1 MYDNLP
7 EISYARNLTDGQIIA
22 IKRGE
27 TGYYLYPTEKTV
39 DELNQTLGV
48 TKAQAAAM
56 QFGSMFGW
64 NTPGANPAAYDS
76 NGVPLAEDGRPEN
89 YLKNA
94 ELYTEQNYDRIDG
107 LIDNVDTVQEE
118 GSRTDQEKC
127 RPSNESGKPDKS
139 LNPKTKHRNR
149 DMER

>member
-7 EISYARNLTDGQIIA
+7 EISYVRNLSDGQVVA

-27 TGYYLYPTEKTV
+27 SGYYPYSTEKTV
-39 DELNQTLGV
+39 EELNQTLGV

-64 NTPGANPAAYDS
+64 DVPGANPAAYDT
-76 NGVPLAEDGRPEN
+76 NGIPLAEDGRPEN

-94 ELYTEQNYDRIDG
+94 ELYTEQNYDCIDG

-118 GSRTDQEKC
+118 GSRTNQEKC
-127 RPSNESGKPDKS
+127 RPSNESEKPDKS
-139 LNPKTKHRNR
+139 TKRHNKSR
-149 DMER
+149 DIER